1 MGKDINY
8 YIFFCFSEYAIMI
21 KIGDDMAKKKRK
33 KKEQSTLFSLL
44 VILVL
49 VIGYFYQNRMQEAGA
64 SLKKDDSFKEVEKIP
79 SYSLKEIP
87 PYDGKDYVVLDNN
100 KPHFKEEDY
109 ASEEFEY
116 YSELDSLGRT
126 QVAFANI
133 GVSLMPIEKRGSI
146 GGVKP
151 SGWHT
156 IKYDIVDGK
165 YLYNRCHLIG
175 YQLIG
180 ENANPNNLITCTRET
195 NTGVMLEYE
204 NKIASYIK
212 ETKNHVLYRV
222 TPIYKDNELVA
233 RGIHMEAKSIEDN
246 GKGISFNIYIYNVQK
261 GIEIDYKTGES
272 KLKEE

>member
-1 MGKDINY
+1 M
-8 YIFFCFSEYAIMI
+8 
-21 KIGDDMAKKKRK
+21 KKSRK
-33 KKEQSTLFSLL
+33 KKKQSNIWFSLL
-44 VILVL
+44 IL
-49 VIGYFYQNRMQEAGA
+49 IAFFMISYYRENMEEATT
-64 SLKKDDSFKEVEKIP
+64 SLKKDNISNNVEKVP
-79 SYSLKEIP
+79 SYSLEDIP

-175 YQLIG
+175 YQLTG
-180 ENANPNNLITCTRET
+180 ENANEKNLITCTRNMNASTMLKFENQVADYIDET
-195 NTGVMLEYE
+195 N
-204 NKIASYIK
+204 
-212 ETKNHVLYRV
+212 NHVLYRV
-222 TPIYKDNELVA
+222 TPIFEGTNLLANGVQ
-233 RGIHMEAKSIEDN
+233 IEAKSVEDN
-246 GKGISFNIYIYNVQK
+246 GKGISFNVYIYNVQD
-261 GIEIDYKTGES
+261 GIEIDYSNGES
-272 KLKEE
+272 KLKSA